1 MVIGKLRQVGPPVL
15 VRERAL
21 HQLRDAIISG
31 EIAPGTRLIEREL
44 CAAMGVS
51 RASVREVIRRLEAER
66 LIEAVPRR
74 GPTVTT
80 LTRKQAAEIYE
91 IRGLF
96 ETLLIRRFTEVAND
110 RDIAALQAIF
120 EDVKRVAA
128 KRDPVQIIGL
138 MRRFNEHVMAVVRHD
153 IARDVLSQ
161 LNARI
166 SWLRVK
172 AMAKPGRI
180 AASVGEVTAV
190 LDAIERRDAE
200 AAAQHMAAYIHNAR
214 DAALEQLAEQEEKKP
229 ERQGRRKRGSK
240 GS

>member
-21 HQLRDAIISG
+21 RQLRDAIISG
-31 EIAPGTRLIEREL
+31 EIVPGTRLIEREL

-66 LIEAVPRR
+66 LIEVAPRR

-96 ETLLIRRFTEVAND
+96 ETLLIRRFTELASD

-128 KRDPVQIIGL
+128 KRDLVQIISL

-166 SWLRVK
+166 NWLRVK
-172 AMAKPGRI
+172 AMAQPGRL
-180 AASVGEVTAV
+180 AASVGEVTAI
-190 LDAIERRDAE
+190 LDAVERRDGE
-200 AAAQHMAAYIHNAR
+200 AAAQHMAAYIGNAR
-214 DAALEQLAEQEEKKP
+214 DAALEQLAEQGEKRP
-229 ERQGRRKRGSK
+229 ERQGRKRGSK